1 MAIRKRIGALV
12 PSTNTTAEGD
22 YQLAAPAGVTIHGM
36 RMWLTNEGLGTGES
50 MDSMNAEIASGATYL
65 STANVDAIAY
75 LCTTGSFYKGAGWD
89 KEMCDIIE
97 QNSGVPGIATSPSA
111 VEALKEMGAKKVSI
125 ATPYPEWNN
134 GKLREYFTAAGFEV
148 LNVDGD
154 PIVAKSGNQ
163 GINDQDPERIVE
175 FASSV
180 CHPDADVLFC
190 SCTAWRSME
199 AADRLEQEVGKPV
212 VTSNQATVWKTFKTL
227 GLKVRTRGFGQLLD
241 QLA

>member
-1 MAIRKRIGALV
+1 
-12 PSTNTTAEGD
+12 
-22 YQLAAPAGVTIHGM
+22 
-36 RMWLTNEGLGTGES
+36 
-50 MDSMNAEIASGATYL
+50 MDCMNAEIASGAKYL

-75 LCTTGSFYKGAGWD
+75 LCTTGSFYRGPGWD
-89 KEMCDIIE
+89 QEMCDIIQ
-97 QNSGVPGIATSPSA
+97 QNAGVPGIATSPSA
-111 VEALKEMGAKKVSI
+111 VEALKQFGAKKVSI

-154 PIVAKSGNQ
+154 PIASKSGNQ

-180 CHPDADVLFC
+180 CDPNADVLFC

-199 AADRLEQEVGKPV
+199 AADRLEQKVGKPV
-212 VTSNQATVWKTFKTL
+212 VASNQATIWKTLKTL
-227 GLKVRTRGFGQLLD
+227 GLKVSSRGYGQLLD

>member
-1 MAIRKRIGALV
+1 MAVRKRIGALV

-22 YQLAAPAGVTIHGM
+22 YQLAAPADVTIPGM
-36 RMWLTNEGLGTGES
+36 RMWLTNEGLGTGDS
-50 MDSMNAEIASGATYL
+50 MDSMNAEIASGANYL

-75 LCTTGSFYKGAGWD
+75 LCTTGSFYRGPGWD
-89 KEMCDIIE
+89 KEMCDIIQ
-97 QNSGVPGIATSPSA
+97 QNAGVPGIATSPSA
-111 VEALKEMGAKKVSI
+111 VEALKQFGAKKVSI

-154 PIVAKSGNQ
+154 PIASKSGNQ

-180 CHPDADVLFC
+180 CDPNADVLFC

-199 AADRLEQEVGKPV
+199 AADRLEQKVGKPV
-212 VTSNQATVWKTFKTL
+212 VASNQATIWKTLKTF
-227 GLKVRTRGFGQLLD
+227 GLKVSSRGYGQLLD